1 MAPPAEAVLT
11 RRRLHLPRGLTGV
24 SLNHFLLVV
33 LGVAIIANVLLLV
46 LIPVRLRSQR
56 RALGSTGDPVERP
69 GRIAAAQAGHPAGS
83 ANDRSVDPARGDLPA
98 EGDAGVVAAIEAFV
112 AEVSADPEGR
122 VSPPSAAE
130 VLARREAIAAAA
142 PLRAALGVVRSQP
155 RDREGER
162 PAETSIPVPSEPV
175 QAPGWSVA
183 GLGDPASW
191 ERTVREESARAARF
205 HRPVTVVMAEL
216 PRLDEV
222 ADRLGRDAADRVV
235 AETARLLVAEGRAVD
250 RIAWLDYARF
260 GVLLME
266 TEEARATDYVDR
278 VRSAADAWLQGAGLS
293 VRLSLGWASPA
304 EGDDVVA
311 AVAAAEARM
320 RRSDGRG
327 VRDAASRSEGT

>member
-1 MAPPAEAVLT
+1 
-11 RRRLHLPRGLTGV
+11 V
-24 SLNHFLLVV
+24 SLNEFLLIV
-33 LGVAIIANVLLLV
+33 LGVAILANVLLLV
-46 LIPVRLRSQR
+46 LIPLRLRSQR
-56 RALGSTGDPVERP
+56 RSVEAAGDPTERS
-69 GRIAAAQAGHPAGS
+69 GRIAAAHAGPPAGS
-83 ANDRSVDPARGDLPA
+83 ANGRSADATRGDLPEA
-98 EGDAGVVAAIEAFV
+98 GDAGVVAAIEAFV

-122 VSPPSAAE
+122 AAPPSPAD

-155 RDREGER
+155 RDGEGEGPTAT
-162 PAETSIPVPSEPV
+162 PAAVPSQRV
-175 QAPGWSVA
+175 RAPSWSVA

-216 PRLDEV
+216 PRLGEV

-235 AETARLLVAEGRAVD
+235 AEIARLLVAEGRAVD
-250 RIAWLDYARF
+250 RIAWLGYARF

-278 VRSAADAWLQGAGLS
+278 VRSAADAWLQGAGLT

-304 EGDDVVA
+304 EDGDVVA
-311 AVAAAEARM
+311 AVATAEERM
-320 RRSDGRG
+320 RHADGRG
-327 VRDAASRSEGT
+327 DRNEEATPEKG

>member
-1 MAPPAEAVLT
+1 MAPPAHAVLT
-11 RRRLHLPRGLTGV
+11 RRRVHVPRGLTGV
-24 SLNHFLLVV
+24 SLNHFLLVI
-33 LGVAIIANVLLLV
+33 LGIAIIANVLLLV
-46 LIPVRLRSQR
+46 SIPLRSRSQR
-56 RALGSTGDPVERP
+56 GPLEAAGDPTDRP
-69 GRIAAAQAGHPAGS
+69 GEIAAAHAGPPAGS
-83 ANDRSVDPARGDLPA
+83 ANGRSTDPTRGDLPE

-142 PLRAALGVVRSQP
+142 PLRAARGVVRSHS
-155 RDREGER
+155 RDPEGER
-162 PAETSIPVPSEPV
+162 PGETSTPVAAQPV
-175 QAPGWSVA
+175 QAPSWSVA

-191 ERTVREESARAARF
+191 ERTIREESARAARF
-205 HRPVTVVMAEL
+205 RRPVTVVMAEL

-250 RIAWLDYARF
+250 RIAWLDYAHF

-293 VRLSLGWASPA
+293 LGLSLGWASPA
-304 EGDDVVA
+304 EGGDVVA
-311 AVAAAEARM
+311 AVATAEERM
-320 RRSDGRG
+320 RRAHGRE
-327 VRDAASRSEGT
+327 VDDVASRSEVT

>member
-1 MAPPAEAVLT
+1 M
-11 RRRLHLPRGLTGV
+11 
-24 SLNHFLLVV
+24 SLNHFLLVI
-33 LGVAIIANVLLLV
+33 LGVAIIANVLLLA
-46 LIPVRLRSQR
+46 LIPLRLRSQR
-56 RALGSTGDPVERP
+56 RSVEVAGGTTDGP
-69 GRIAAAQAGHPAGS
+69 GRVAAAEAGEAAGPANGRS
-83 ANDRSVDPARGDLPA
+83 ADPTRGDLPE

-142 PLRAALGVVRSQP
+142 PLRAALGVVRSRP
-155 RDREGER
+155 RDGEGEG
-162 PAETSIPVPSEPV
+162 PTQSPTPVVAQPV
-175 QAPGWSVA
+175 QAPSWSVA
-183 GLGDPASW
+183 GLGDPAAW
-191 ERTVREESARAARF
+191 ERTIREESARAARF

-250 RIAWLDYARF
+250 RVAWLDYARF

-293 VRLSLGWASPA
+293 VRMSLGWASPA
-304 EGDDVVA
+304 EGGDVVA
-311 AVAAAEARM
+311 AVATAQVRMRGSDSRELGEARNPM
-320 RRSDGRG
+320 
-327 VRDAASRSEGT
+327 ET

>member
-1 MAPPAEAVLT
+1 
-11 RRRLHLPRGLTGV
+11 V
-24 SLNHFLLVV
+24 SLNQFLLVV

-46 LIPVRLRSQR
+46 VIPVRLRSQR
-56 RALGSTGDPVERP
+56 RSLEAAGDPTERP
-69 GRIAAAQAGHPAGS
+69 GRNAAAQAGDPAGS
-83 ANDRSVDPARGDLPA
+83 ANDRSADPTRGDLPQ

-112 AEVSADPEGR
+112 AEISVDPEGR

-130 VLARREAIAAAA
+130 VLARRETIAAAT

-162 PAETSIPVPSEPV
+162 RAGTSTPVPPEPV

-191 ERTVREESARAARF
+191 ERTIREESARAARF

-222 ADRLGRDAADRVV
+222 ADRLGRDAADHVV

-266 TEEARATDYVDR
+266 TDEVRATDYVDR

-304 EGDDVVA
+304 EGGDVVA
-311 AVAAAEARM
+311 AVAAAEERM
-320 RRSDGRG
+320 RRAHGRD
-327 VRDAASRSEGT
+327 VDQARNPTEA